1 MRGGHRRE
9 AEWFRT
15 PKEGWGGGGGGGV
28 DAKKEGKG
36 LEAVASI
43 ELKGWVPRDIRQAGN
58 CSHLIPCLEDNFSN
72 HLAEFPG
79 NLAKE
84 FGH

>member
-1 MRGGHRRE
+1 MVYRRFLFPPSVTQKSPPFQNRGEVDTDERWIQMRGGHRRE

-43 ELKGWVPRDIRQAGN
+43 ESKGWVPRDIR
-58 CSHLIPCLEDNFSN
+58 
-72 HLAEFPG
+72 
-79 NLAKE
+79 
-84 FGH
+84 